1 MGLEE
6 EILDEISNKW
16 KEYSK
21 NFPDNVTT
29 EIAAEYVNMLL
40 FFDSLFPNVESD
52 EISHR
57 NIIKTIIIT
66 HMKNEVVNEVKGSE
80 YEEIVAEMY
89 NSKKK

>member
-6 EILDEISNKW
+6 EILEEISNKW

-40 FFDSLFPNVESD
+40 FFDSMFPDIVSD

-57 NIIKTIIIT
+57 NIIKTIILT
-66 HMKNEVVNEVKGSE
+66 HMKNEVINEIKGSE

-89 NSKKK
+89 SSKKK